1 MKSVIRSIKNELNKY
16 SESEQLVRTIT
27 SNNDTPPT
35 KLMLAQLAQ
44 RLSDHNEFP
53 PIVKMLF
60 LRLQDYNCLFHVEKS
75 LLCVEYLMQSGDNY
89 KKFTRFCAKQ
99 QTTFTKLTKY
109 RYQMDGREIGK
120 NVRRRARRI
129 LGKLNVARGR
139 AQSEHAIKKR
149 NFEWET
155 FDHIDDAK
163 HKDPPTEQD
172 PFYFMSDNDDFFS
185 QDDLDV
191 PNDSNALSFD
201 ANNNNH
207 KDISTTQTTDTH
219 EVFIISQLRSFGY
232 KEVDIKHALNNVAD
246 KTDINGIIE
255 YIDKR
260 DVFSD
265 LANNMHS
272 IHDSLDDIM
281 SCDISNEVNER
292 FVWEHYDEDDCLW
305 HEYGDNVSLKIETVH
320 HSNAA
325 VARMKIHGIECEIR
339 LNEMPMNQY
348 NLKTGKI
355 SPIRRMV
362 KSGHVKREYNI
373 RTSVD
378 IPVMDPHAFHEKKP
392 KYEWR
397 YKQGFNV
404 WKVYPNDI
412 NIQIEK
418 AFRAEVDHF
427 QFSINN
433 QQYEIQFNFLR
444 QVNLGTND
452 VNEIARIDHT
462 AHAKRSQTMFSKSGP
477 NPKMKVGHEP
487 AKSFNPM
494 EIEPVNRQKSG
505 HNKRSATLDI
515 TQNKHNANVQA
526 ALGGGQDFE
535 ALVKQQQKAMKY
547 FKVKHSKKNSSKQTE
562 SDSNEIHHE
571 ETNEYYPDEDIDR
584 FRWMLRNDNGDWVYY
599 PPSLS
604 TQIEQA
610 YQGGE
615 DSINITKNDTVFEI
629 RIEHKLECHFGT
641 NKVRP
646 IKRVNINAKYDP
658 TYDAQY
664 NEINFKPKPKPKPK
678 PDLDIEFDALTN
690 KLDDFGDAIS
700 NDESEDKENEEFS
713 DYDEHDED
721 EKDYEYREAQAHR
734 NRTKTPQRPID
745 MRESTSYD
753 EQESTPAAKQ
763 EPEAGT
769 PADSEFALKD
779 YGNDYNEY
787 IQKFNNLNQ
796 GYFE

>member
-1 MKSVIRSIKNELNKY
+1 MSEAKKCQIANKTTGHSFEIDFGLMIETNVVNGWQRKVRMQPFDPKVKQHEVPQKSLSSQFAHPHVVNPNPLLQSESSPRSKPQNAPNNNSNNMKSGTKYKWQWY
-16 SESEQLVRTIT
+16 SESIGWKDYDAKL
-27 SNNDTPPT
+27 SNKIDD
-35 KLMLAQLAQ
+35 A
-44 RLSDHNEFP
+44 
-53 PIVKMLF
+53 
-60 LRLQDYNCLFHVEKS
+60 
-75 LLCVEYLMQSGDNY
+75 
-89 KKFTRFCAKQ
+89 
-99 QTTFTKLTKY
+99 Y
-109 RYQMDGREIGK
+109 RE
-120 NVRRRARRI
+120 
-129 LGKLNVARGR
+129 NVARYAFKIR
-139 AQSEHAIKKR
+139 SNNTKYEIDFDRMKQCNLDTMKLRIIRRVPLAIAPSPSEHVSASPV
-149 NFEWET
+149 
-155 FDHIDDAK
+155 H
-163 HKDPPTEQD
+163 
-172 PFYFMSDNDDFFS
+172 
-185 QDDLDV
+185 
-191 PNDSNALSFD
+191 
-201 ANNNNH
+201 
-207 KDISTTQTTDTH
+207 
-219 EVFIISQLRSFGY
+219 
-232 KEVDIKHALNNVAD
+232 
-246 KTDINGIIE
+246 
-255 YIDKR
+255 
-260 DVFSD
+260 
-265 LANNMHS
+265 HS
-272 IHDSLDDIM
+272 MDDIL
-281 SCDISNEVNER
+281 NEENER

-325 VARMKIHGIECEIR
+325 VARMKIHGIEYEIR
-339 LNEMPMNQY
+339 LNEIPMNQY
-348 NLKTGKI
+348 NLRTGKI

-362 KSGHVKREYNI
+362 KSKHVKRESNI

-515 TQNKHNANVQA
+515 TQNKQNANVQA

-796 GYFE
+796 G